1 MSTRDPHPPP
11 ASNRLRCERTHLV
24 VAVHD
29 LRLDESPQRFL
40 NRPDPTAYVKLDV
53 HELFLVRAAHAT
65 LGRPAQI
72 LDVIVHPACVVAAH
86 VSEGSARAGQ
96 RVKEHS
102 IELLDVVLVK
112 GVGGGPAKG
121 CGERL
126 GADSGGLTA
135 GEAGKESLQL
145 ERQAERR
152 IRISI
157 RGVSPA
163 EHVCAELLP
172 PDSFSAW
179 LRIQGNG
186 PNADVELTSVMNN
199 VCSKEFM

>member
-1 MSTRDPHPPP
+1 MSTRDPHPAP
-11 ASNRLRCERTHLV
+11 ASNRLRCERAHLV

-29 LRLDESPQRFL
+29 LRLDESPQRLL
-40 NRPDPTAYVKLDV
+40 NRPDPAAYVKLDV

-126 GADSGGLTA
+126 GADSGATTA
-135 GEAGKESLQL
+135 GEAGKESLEL
-145 ERQAERR
+145 IRNTERML
-152 IRISI
+152 RISI

-163 EHVCAELLP
+163 ENVRAEFLTP
-172 PDSFSAW
+172 QSSFSGCAF
-179 LRIQGNG
+179 REK
-186 PNADVELTSVMNN
+186 AK
-199 VCSKEFM
+199 CRR

>member
-1 MSTRDPHPPP
+1 MEVQTRHP
-11 ASNRLRCERTHLV
+11 SLR
-24 VAVHD
+24 
-29 LRLDESPQRFL
+29 
-40 NRPDPTAYVKLDV
+40 
-53 HELFLVRAAHAT
+53 
-65 LGRPAQI
+65 G
-72 LDVIVHPACVVAAH
+72 
-86 VSEGSARAGQ
+86 SEGSARAGQ

-126 GADSGGLTA
+126 GADSGGSTA

-163 EHVCAELLP
+163 EHVRAELLP